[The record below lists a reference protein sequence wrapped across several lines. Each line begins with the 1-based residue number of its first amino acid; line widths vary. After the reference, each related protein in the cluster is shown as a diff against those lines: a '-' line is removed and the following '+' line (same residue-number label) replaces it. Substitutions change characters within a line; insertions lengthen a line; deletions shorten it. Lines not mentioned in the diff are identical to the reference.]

1 MDKRHFTVVIGSKEH
16 GLYVSSKPSSA
27 AKKAVSKLCASNKRK
42 KVEFSLREITQGSK
56 KKTYGPYLGEMKKLK
71 TPIELK
77 GRVIRHE
84 IKVHLKKGKSSTIK
98 TSKKMRG
105 GGPIEL
111 TENQVIDELIN
122 KTENSNI
129 TSEKPEDIEKV
140 LCINGKEG
148 FIKCKL
154 CGAISGTLR
163 IIPHNFGCKYNQ
175 QNTREP
181 IIKGNRNISSSFMD
195 SSISVAILQREY
207 GIVNNQT
214 DKKIIYSYGAGPCV
228 ILCMHDITTQQA
240 ILAHIDSL
248 TINPLDNFIAFL
260 QADDNCNVY
269 IIGGDDSSKLLI
281 NRILKELKRY
291 NYKIKFAHVKDNNHK
306 NSFGINCI
314 TGETYLNDSVIKNP
328 LSDEENKRLSDFT
341 KIARISSKLNRVII
355 E

>member
-1 MDKRHFTVVIGSKEH
+1 MEKRHFTVVIGSKEH

-27 AKKAVSKLCASNKRK
+27 AKKAVSKLCASNKSK
-42 KVEFSLREITQGSK
+42 KVEFCLREITQGSK

-84 IKVHLKKGKSSTIK
+84 IKVHLKKGKRSTTK
-98 TSKKMRG
+98 PAKKMLG
-105 GGPIEL
+105 GEEKKL

-140 LCINGKEG
+140 LCRNGKEG
-148 FIKCKL
+148 CIKCKL
-154 CGAISGTLR
+154 CNAISGDLK

-181 IIKGNRNISSSFMD
+181 IIKGNRIISRNLMD

-214 DKKIIYSYGAGPCV
+214 HKKIIYSYGAGPCV
-228 ILCMHDITTQQA
+228 ILCMHDIATHQA

-248 TINPLDNFIAFL
+248 TIEPLNNFRTFL
-260 QADDNCNVY
+260 PENCNVY
-269 IIGGDDSSKLLI
+269 IIGGDNSSKLLI
-281 NRILKELKRY
+281 NYILKELKRH
-291 NYKIKFAHVKDNNHK
+291 NYKIKFAHVKDNNRT
-306 NSFGINCI
+306 NSFGINCM
-314 TGETYLNDSVIKNP
+314 TGETYLDNSVIENP
-328 LSDEENKRLSDFT
+328 LSEEENQRQSDFT
-341 KIARISSKLNRVII
+341 KIARRQSKLNLVTIT
-355 E
+355 